1 MRPLPLLPLFL
12 SLFVS
17 LLCALGAGHA
27 RAEPHVPSRDDVVVE
42 RLPLK
47 AGDRAARELARLRA
61 SWRRDPADVDA
72 AVALSMAYIEQ
83 AFAEGDPRYV
93 GYAQA
98 VLQRWW
104 QLPDPPAP
112 VRVQRALVLQY
123 DHRFD
128 EALADLEAATREDP
142 DDALAW
148 SWSTAIHLVRG
159 DLDGAGRSCER
170 LAELGADLVGV
181 ACRAQIAALTGRAA
195 EAAASLRS
203 AVRAHGDA
211 DPALRLWALTR
222 LAETE
227 ERRGDAA
234 AAEAAYRD
242 ALALQRPDVYLQA
255 AYADFLLDRGRAQEV
270 LALLDGQTRA
280 DVLLLRLAIA
290 AKLTGD
296 ARRDA
301 YARELAARFDA
312 ARARGDSSHQKEE
325 SRFVLA
331 VLGQPERALQL
342 ALANHRQ
349 QKELAD
355 ARIVLEAAVA
365 ARQRAPAE
373 GVLQWMETTGV
384 ESPPLHALAARLKAM
399 R

>member
-1 MRPLPLLPLFL
+1 MQPLPLLPLIRC
-12 SLFVS
+12 
-17 LLCALGAGHA
+17 LLVCWLHALGASQA
-27 RAEPHVPSRDDVVVE
+27 LAEPYVPSRDDQVVE
-42 RLPLK
+42 RLALK
-47 AGDRAARELARLRA
+47 AGDRAARELARLRVQ
-61 SWRRDPADVDA
+61 WRNDPADVNA

-83 AFAEGDPRYV
+83 AGAEGDPRYV
-93 GYAQA
+93 GYAQSA
-98 VLQRWW
+98 LQRWW
-104 QLPDPPAP
+104 HHPDPPAP

-128 EALADLEAATREDP
+128 EALADLDAATRADP

-159 DLDGAGRSCER
+159 HLDRARQSCER
-170 LAELGADLVGV
+170 LAEVADDLVGV
-181 ACRAQIAALTGRAA
+181 ACRAQIAALSGRAA
-195 EAAASLRS
+195 DAAASLRG
-203 AVRAHGDA
+203 ALRAQRDA

-227 ERRGDAA
+227 ERRGDAV

-242 ALALQRPDVYLQA
+242 ALAMQRPDVYLQA
-255 AYADFLLDRGRAQEV
+255 AYADFLLDRGRAGEV
-270 LALLDGQTRA
+270 LVLLKDQTRA

-312 ARARGDSSHQKEE
+312 ARARGDLSHQKEE
-325 SRFVLA
+325 SRYALA

-342 ALANHRQ
+342 ALANYRQ

-355 ARIVLEAAVA
+355 ARIVLEAALA

-373 GVLQWMETTGV
+373 AVLRWMDASGV
-384 ESPPLHALAARLKAM
+384 ESPALHALAAALKAM
-399 R
+399 K